1 MNEGLW
7 NIILNRNFPQYSGK
21 VEFVFVE
28 REIPDKIIIIRP
40 NIIIV
45 HESLRLIEDEAKVK
59 HMLHCAIAQLYPNV
73 LIAMLRKVRQDNSII
88 TDEVVIQKMAIDA
101 LLAQGVSRDTL
112 LDLYIKSVAWT
123 K

>member
-7 NIILNRNFPQYSGK
+7 NIILKRNFPVYSGK
-21 VEFVFVE
+21 VEFIFVE
-28 REIPDKIIIIRP
+28 REIPDKINFIRP

-45 HESLRLIEDEAKVK
+45 HESLRLVEDEAKVK
-59 HMLHCAIAQLYPNV
+59 FMLHRAISHLYPTV
-73 LIAMLRKVRQDNSII
+73 LITMLEVVRQNNPTI
-88 TDEVVIQKMAIDA
+88 TDDVVIQKMAIDA
-101 LLAQGVSRDTL
+101 LIKQGVSPDTL